1 VQGVP
6 GSTTLRLPHSIT
18 RPAPSSITDR
28 LIGLA
33 SWATPWRLAAVQVL
47 VAAVM
52 STIMLAAPTPRPGF
66 RGFAYDTNGPGAFRR
81 IALWQEHLGGFG
93 SWTDSLS
100 IDPDLSVWGLRLCF
114 AMLALLQI
122 TAVIAS
128 LRPREGEELRPI
140 WHWMVG
146 PALTMFTFL
155 LYPPICSD
163 VFFYATSGHIANQ
176 GGNPYLQPLRDFQ
189 SSLPLLR
196 YNDWPFIT
204 SPYGPLWT
212 SICRIVVG
220 ITGTSPVIAT
230 LGYRLL
236 AILTAFG
243 FMWVT
248 YRAAQRLTD
257 DRRLHV
263 SALVIVGWQPVLL
276 FESATGAHN
285 DALIMMLALGGLL
298 IVSSG
303 RRGGIRAGLMVI
315 ALSALLK
322 YVTLPMLGFA
332 ALWRLRELRQGTPS
346 GASRHLPPPGGVSLR
361 RIVLEWVLDAV
372 AVGTVIAI
380 SFNPYWDGHR
390 TLDSL
395 FAQPMRGVSGSLW
408 QIPHSILNGRTSGHT
423 TQVVEDKLGYFTLVL
438 LLPIMV
444 ITLYRLGRAML
455 TGKSERFFLTAQI
468 AAWGVAA
475 FSLATIPTDTHTWYV
490 IWAIAPV
497 ALAFVAWQ
505 EHLFRNPP
513 DGDAE
518 SPTIDHRLAVPLW
531 FLLYLIWDF
540 GNVVIYHTKV
550 AG

>member
-1 VQGVP
+1 
-6 GSTTLRLPHSIT
+6 
-18 RPAPSSITDR
+18 
-28 LIGLA
+28 
-33 SWATPWRLAAVQVL
+33 
-47 VAAVM
+47 M

-81 IALWQEHLGGFG
+81 IALWQDHLGSFG
-93 SWTDSLS
+93 AWTDSLS
-100 IDPDLSVWGLRLCF
+100 IDPDLHVWGFRLCF
-114 AMLALLQI
+114 ATLAVLQI
-122 TAVIAS
+122 TAVVAC
-128 LRPREGEELRPI
+128 LRPREGEELRPV
-140 WHWMVG
+140 WHWLVG

-176 GGNPYLQPLRDFQ
+176 GGNPYIQPLRAFE

-212 SICRIVVG
+212 SICQAVVG

-230 LGYRLL
+230 LGYRFL

-263 SALVIVGWQPVLL
+263 AAMVIVGWQPVLL

-285 DALIMMLALGGLL
+285 DALIMLLALGGLL

-315 ALSALLK
+315 AVSALLK

-332 ALWRLRELRQGTPS
+332 ALWRLRELRNGTP
-346 GASRHLPPPGGVSLR
+346 LR
-361 RIVLEWVLDAV
+361 RIVLEWMLDAV
-372 AVGTVIAI
+372 AVGAVIVLT
-380 SFNPYWDGHR
+380 FLPYWDGHR

-395 FAQPMRGVSGSLW
+395 RAQPMRGVSGSLW
-408 QIPHSILNGRTSGHT
+408 QIPHSILNGRTTGHT
-423 TQVVEDKLGYFTLVL
+423 TQLIEDKLGYATLFL
-438 LLPIMV
+438 LIPIMV
-444 ITLYRLGRAML
+444 ITLGRLARAML
-455 TGKSERFFLTAQI
+455 TGRSERFFLTAQI

-505 EHLFRNPP
+505 EHLFGNPP

-531 FLLYLIWDF
+531 FLLYLVWDF
-540 GNVVIYHTKV
+540 ANVVIYHTKV